1 VKANPSNNTNSSVN
15 SKGPTIAAVVKSS
28 VSNHTTTTSSVST
41 TVSQSIT
48 TQTSTT
54 TVGNFATVAASNIHN
69 KHTRKFYLSSKIKST
84 INDLN

>member
-1 VKANPSNNTNSSVN
+1 MKANPSNNTNSTVN
-15 SKGPTIAAVVKSS
+15 NKGPTIAAVVKSS
-28 VSNHTTTTSSVST
+28 ISNHTTTTSSVS

-69 KHTRKFYLSSKIKST
+69 KHTRKSFFKIIIKAQF
-84 INDLN
+84 IN

>member
-1 VKANPSNNTNSSVN
+1 VKANPSNNANSTVN

-28 VSNHTTTTSSVST
+28 VSNHTTTTSSVS

-69 KHTRKFYLSSKIKST
+69 KHARKF
-84 INDLN
+84 

>member
-1 VKANPSNNTNSSVN
+1 VKANPSNNANPSVN

-28 VSNHTTTTSSVST
+28 VSNNHTTTTSGVS

-69 KHTRKFYLSSKIKST
+69 KNSRKS
-84 INDLN
+84 

>member
-1 VKANPSNNTNSSVN
+1 VKANPSNNTNSTVN

-28 VSNHTTTTSSVST
+28 VNNHTTTTPSVS

-69 KHTRKFYLSSKIKST
+69 KHTRKS
-84 INDLN
+84 